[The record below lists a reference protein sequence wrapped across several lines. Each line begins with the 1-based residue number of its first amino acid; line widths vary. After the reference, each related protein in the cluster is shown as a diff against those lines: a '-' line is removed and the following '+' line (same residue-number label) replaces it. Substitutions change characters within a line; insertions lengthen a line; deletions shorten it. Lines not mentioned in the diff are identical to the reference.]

1 MPLAPPSFPPRMTRY
16 PRSTLDEASAPA
28 RRRVAAADSSSAP
41 YERREPG
48 SAVLLARSP
57 YPNRIVPNE
66 CFTRSRN
73 HERGCT
79 SECRWSARSD
89 KATRRDR
96 EPRRPGSGTRDRR
109 GSRWPCRRRR
119 RSRAA
124 RSRTTCPC
132 SRRQRPAPS
141 ISGGVHQVPIAGAP
155 RSTISMI
162 RPTLPAASP
171 SQAASSSRS

>member
-73 HERGCT
+73 HHEH
-79 SECRWSARSD
+79 
-89 KATRRDR
+89 DR
-96 EPRRPGSGTRDRR
+96 ECSRDESSAKTDRLICVIEICALKAIQEQEHAKR
-109 GSRWPCRRRR
+109 LRSSKGLRLASP
-119 RSRAA
+119 RSRGL
-124 RSRTTCPC
+124 RLKWVPC
-132 SRRQRPAPS
+132 S
-141 ISGGVHQVPIAGAP
+141 V
-155 RSTISMI
+155 
-162 RPTLPAASP
+162 
-171 SQAASSSRS
+171 SS